1 MPSVEITDER
11 VGQQPCSAPP
21 PAVSVFARPDGVAL
35 TYGDMARISGDTRKG
50 TTRYVRVLEVRPPL
64 QAEFI
69 GQKGQAHP
77 KNQLIERWNIRVDV
91 ASSGGP

>member
-1 MPSVEITDER
+1 MVIWP
-11 VGQQPCSAPP
+11 
-21 PAVSVFARPDGVAL
+21 VSVAIHDRVQHV
-35 TYGDMARISGDTRKG
+35 TYE
-50 TTRYVRVLEVRPPL
+50 YEVRPPL

-69 GQKGQAHP
+69 GQKGQAHS